1 MSDSSAIEFT
11 IKKVRSRHVDRA
23 QRYALSPLTG
33 SANKDPGDQE
43 AAITNA
49 TLDLIE
55 EWRARVYVLRTEG
68 WKRPTTGK
76 NLIYTLNCPPIGV
89 LTNRQ
94 KLRPCNQYAVCP
106 FCWSRH
112 YVEETFDALEY
123 AYFSRDA
130 KRPLKLDLV
139 EVTTTE
145 LLPTNDWGLQDLL
158 QSIQDHRIDFLH
170 EFLPNE
176 GAFQLYTIEPSDPRD
191 RSTSPHWIF
200 QQRVLAMID
209 PFQESPPDR
218 GEYVGQRRVVR
229 RHHGVTRKTLGM
241 AVGRTCL
248 YPTQMMRGP
257 KAAVV
262 ELLELK
268 RTWGGKSSKGFR
280 MSGFYG
286 LLRNKSKRQ
295 REA

>member
-1 MSDSSAIEFT
+1 MSGSEAIDFT
-11 IKKVRSRHVDRA
+11 IKVVRSRHVDRA
-23 QRYALSPLTG
+23 QRYALSPLTRFT
-33 SANKDPGDQE
+33 SQDNADRE
-43 AAITNA
+43 AEIAES
-49 TLDLIE
+49 TLKLIE
-55 EWRARVYVLRTEG
+55 QWRDRVYVLRSEG
-68 WKRPTTGK
+68 WKRPTGK

-89 LTNRQ
+89 LTD
-94 KLRPCNQYAVCP
+94 KKTRPCNQYAVCP

-112 YVEETFDALEY
+112 YVQETFDALKY

-130 KRPLKLDLV
+130 KRPLPLDLV
-139 EVTTTE
+139 EVTATE
-145 LLPTNDWGLQDLL
+145 LLPTDEWNLHGLFQF
-158 QSIQDHRIDFLH
+158 IQEHRAEFLR

-191 RSTSPHWIF
+191 RSRSPHWKF

-209 PFQESPPDR
+209 PLQEDPPTK

-229 RHHGVTRKTLGM
+229 RHHGVTRKKLGM

-262 ELLELK
+262 ELLERK
-268 RTWGGKSSKGFR
+268 RAWGGTGFR
-280 MSGFYG
+280 MSGYYG
-286 LLRNKSKRQ
+286 LLRNKSQRQ